1 MGDENKDLSIS
12 SFARQSRPKAF
23 DFDDSETSQAT
34 STTTTTEVK
43 LGTVANADETAPGA
57 TETSLVDKAKQS
69 SYNVELI
76 PEPQLDEDYLGAVDD
91 RYKWDDS
98 TSNLRQYIDSTA
110 KPKPLDKKQASRARL
125 FGGIGDAL
133 MALADGITL
142 SQGGYINKRDSAL
155 GKTNNIIEQ
164 QKALNAK
171 QLLEYTK
178 GYNEALRADNKA
190 KESLGKQ
197 RNLELSK
204 YYQQHR
210 KDVQRTRE
218 LNAKA
223 QNEANKALGQ
233 NIFKA
238 ETTEWIQAHK
248 EALDMWKVKNR
259 KYGRSGGGGGSTS
272 SGGSDNTFTV
282 FIPSA
287 PGSSNF
293 TEYDLAKVR
302 TGTKQSPSG
311 LALSIIRQGIAL
323 GLKSADPLTRDNAER
338 IQMALDGKDVV
349 TNQFTGEVKHISAQS
364 KSNENII
371 DWVQTLKILQ
381 EPSADDPS
389 KTNFEVIFNN
399 LKSAQ

>member
-1 MGDENKDLSIS
+1 MGDDNKDLSIS
-12 SFARQSRPKAF
+12 SFARQSRPKSF
-23 DFDDSETSQAT
+23 DFGDSETSQAT
-34 STTTTTEVK
+34 STTTTTEIK
-43 LGTVANADETAPGA
+43 PGAVANTDKTTPGA

-69 SYNVELI
+69 GYNVELI
-76 PEPQLDEDYLGAVDD
+76 PEPQLDEDYLGAIGD
-91 RYKWDDS
+91 RYKWDES
-98 TSNLRQYIDSTA
+98 TSNLSQYIANTA
-110 KPKPLDKKQASRARL
+110 KPKPYDKKQASRARL

-142 SQGGYINKRDSAL
+142 SQGGHINKRDSAL

-171 QLLEYTK
+171 QMLEYNK
-178 GYNEALRADNKA
+178 GFNEALRADNKA

-197 RNLELSK
+197 RNLELAK

-248 EALDMWKVKNR
+248 EALDKWKVQNR
-259 KYGRSGGGGGSTS
+259 KYGRSGGGGGSSS
-272 SGGSDNTFTV
+272 SGNGNTFTV

-293 TEYDLAKVR
+293 TEYDLTKVR

-364 KSNENII
+364 KTNENIA

-389 KTNFEVIFNN
+389 KTNFEVILNN
-399 LKSAQ
+399 LKAAQ

>member
-1 MGDENKDLSIS
+1 MGDENKDLQPQDGQATQEAQATQPQTEDAVS
-12 SFARQSRPKAF
+12 SFSRKSRESSK
-23 DFDDSETSQAT
+23 DFDYGIE
-34 STTTTTEVK
+34 
-43 LGTVANADETAPGA
+43 
-57 TETSLVDKAKQS
+57 LV
-69 SYNVELI
+69 
-76 PEPQLDEDYLGAVDD
+76 PEPQLDEDYLKAIDD
-91 RYKWDDS
+91 RYKWDES
-98 TSNLRQYIDSTA
+98 TSNLRQYIDNTA
-110 KPKPLDKKQASRARL
+110 KPKPHDKKQASRARL

-155 GKTNNIIEQ
+155 DKTNKVIEQ

-171 QLLEYTK
+171 QMLEYTK

-197 RNLELSK
+197 RNFELAK
-204 YYQQHR
+204 YYQQHH
-210 KDVQRTRE
+210 KDVQKTRE
-218 LNAKA
+218 FNAK
-223 QNEANKALGQ
+223 EANRANEIIGQ
-233 NIFKA
+233 NVFKK
-238 ETTEWIQAHK
+238 EQTEYIWQMRDKIAQERNK
-248 EALDMWKVKNR
+248 R
-259 KYGRSGGGGGSTS
+259 RSSGGGGGSSS
-272 SGGSDNTFTV
+272 SGNGNTFTV

-323 GLKSADPLTRDNAER
+323 GLKSADPLTKGNAEQ

-349 TNQFTGEVKHISAQS
+349 TNQFTGEVKHISAQP
-364 KSNENII
+364 KTNENIA

-381 EPSADDPS
+381 EPSADDPN
-389 KTNFEVIFNN
+389 KTNFEVILNN
-399 LKSAQ
+399 LKAAQ

>member
-1 MGDENKDLSIS
+1 MGDENKDLQPQDGQATQKAQATQPQATAQPQTEDAVS
-12 SFARQSRPKAF
+12 SFSRKSRESSK
-23 DFDDSETSQAT
+23 DFDYGIEF
-34 STTTTTEVK
+34 V
-43 LGTVANADETAPGA
+43 
-57 TETSLVDKAKQS
+57 
-69 SYNVELI
+69 
-76 PEPQLDEDYLGAVDD
+76 PEPQIDEEYLKAVDD
-91 RYKWDDS
+91 RYKWDAS

-197 RNLELSK
+197 RNLELAK

-210 KDVQRTRE
+210 KDVQKARE
-218 LNAKA
+218 FNAK
-223 QNEANKALGQ
+223 EANRANEIVGQ
-233 NIFKA
+233 NIFKK
-238 ETTEWIQAHK
+238 EQTEYIWQMRDKIAQERNK
-248 EALDMWKVKNR
+248 R
-259 KYGRSGGGGGSTS
+259 RSSGGGGGSSS
-272 SGGSDNTFTV
+272 SGNGNTFTV

-323 GLKSADPLTRDNAER
+323 GLKSADPLTKGNAEQ

-349 TNQFTGEVKHISAQS
+349 TNQFTGEVKHISAQP
-364 KSNENII
+364 KTNENIA

-389 KTNFEVIFNN
+389 KTNFEVILNN
-399 LKSAQ
+399 LKAAQ

>member
-23 DFDDSETSQAT
+23 DFGDSETSQAT
-34 STTTTTEVK
+34 STTTTTEAK
-43 LGTVANADETAPGA
+43 PSAVANADETAPGA

-69 SYNVELI
+69 GYNVELI
-76 PEPQLDEDYLGAVDD
+76 PEPQLDEDYLGAFDD
-91 RYKWDDS
+91 LYKWDES
-98 TSNLRQYIDSTA
+98 TSNLRQYIDNTA

-155 GKTNNIIEQ
+155 GKTNKVIEQ

-197 RNLELSK
+197 RNIELAK
-204 YYQQHR
+204 YYQQYR

-238 ETTEWIQAHK
+238 ETTEYIWQMRDKIAQERDK
-248 EALDMWKVKNR
+248 R
-259 KYGRSGGGGGSTS
+259 RSSGGGGGSSS
-272 SGGSDNTFTV
+272 SGNGNTFTV

-293 TEYDLAKVR
+293 TEYDLTKVR
-302 TGTKQSPSG
+302 TGTKQPPSG

-323 GLKSADPLTRDNAER
+323 GLKSADPLIRDNAER

-364 KSNENII
+364 KTNENII

>member
-23 DFDDSETSQAT
+23 DFGDSETSQAT

-43 LGTVANADETAPGA
+43 SDAVANADKTAPGA

-69 SYNVELI
+69 GYNVELI
-76 PEPQLDEDYLGAVDD
+76 PEPQLDEDYLGAFDD
-91 RYKWDDS
+91 RYKWDES
-98 TSNLRQYIDSTA
+98 TSNLRQYIDNTA
-110 KPKPLDKKQASRARL
+110 KPKPHDKKQASRARL

-155 GKTNNIIEQ
+155 DKTNKVIEQ

-197 RNLELSK
+197 RNLEFAK
-204 YYQQHR
+204 YYLQHR

-238 ETTEWIQAHK
+238 ETTEYIWQMRDKIAQERNK
-248 EALDMWKVKNR
+248 R
-259 KYGRSGGGGGSTS
+259 RSSGGGGGSSS
-272 SGGSDNTFTV
+272 SGNGDTFTV

-364 KSNENII
+364 KTNENIA

-389 KTNFEVIFNN
+389 KTNFEVILNN